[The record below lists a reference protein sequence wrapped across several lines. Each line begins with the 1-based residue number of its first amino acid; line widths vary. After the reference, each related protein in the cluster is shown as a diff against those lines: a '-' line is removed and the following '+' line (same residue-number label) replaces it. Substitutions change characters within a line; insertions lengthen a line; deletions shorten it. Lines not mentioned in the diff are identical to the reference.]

1 MRVVQILDTLYWG
14 GAQKMQL
21 FLVESLVPLGVD
33 VTVVSLCDTTDS
45 PVPAMLEAAGA
56 RVVAFP
62 FDQLFSP
69 GAFFRLLAFL
79 RAEKFDLI
87 HAYLTY
93 ANIVGPL
100 AGLLSGTPTIASLR
114 NADFE
119 MRGYTRSRLF
129 LETFSMRHWA
139 TRIMANGQVVAQF
152 ARQRLKDQRPV
163 EVIPNAVDLVSPL
176 AAPERIALRRELIG
190 DPERPLVLSVGR
202 LTAAKGF
209 EDLIAAFALVHA
221 EHPQAAL
228 VIAGGGDLLPKF
240 RAQVDSLGLQ
250 EQVFMLGRRNDVSR
264 LLAAAD
270 VYVNS
275 SHWEGTPVSVLE
287 AMSAGLP
294 VTATTVGENP
304 YLLAEGV
311 GLLVPPHQP
320 AALAGALNSLLAS
333 PALRAELGQAALAR
347 VSQVYSRETWRRSL
361 LELYAELTPQAA
373 PYLARVAPSAL
384 RLVKG

>member
-1 MRVVQILDTLYWG
+1 
-14 GAQKMQL
+14 
-21 FLVESLVPLGVD
+21 
-33 VTVVSLCDTTDS
+33 
-45 PVPAMLEAAGA
+45 
-56 RVVAFP
+56 
-62 FDQLFSP
+62 LFSP
-69 GAFFRLLAFL
+69 GAFFKLVAFL
-79 RAEKFDLI
+79 RAEKFDLL

-93 ANIVGPL
+93 SNIIGPL
-100 AGLLSGTPTIASLR
+100 AGLLSGTPAIASLR

-119 MRGYTRSRLF
+119 KRGYTPWRMF

-139 TRIMANGQVVAQF
+139 NRIMANGQVVAQF

-163 EVIPNAVDLVSPL
+163 EIIPNAVDLVSPL
-176 AAPERIALRRELIG
+176 PAPERESLRRELIG
-190 DPERPLVLSVGR
+190 DPERLVVLSVGR

-209 EDLIAAFALVHA
+209 EDLLAAFALVHA
-221 EHPQAAL
+221 EHPQAVL
-228 VIAGGGDLLPKF
+228 VIAGGGDLLPGF
-240 RAQVDSLGLQ
+240 QAQIASLGLQ
-250 EQVFMLGRRNDVSR
+250 EQVFMLGRRNDVPR

-287 AMSAGLP
+287 AMAAGLP

-320 AALAGALNSLLAS
+320 AALASALNSLLAS
-333 PALRAELGQAALAR
+333 SARRAELGQAALNR

-361 LELYAELTPQAA
+361 LELYTELTPQAA
-373 PYLARVAPSAL
+373 PYLAQITASEL
-384 RLVKG
+384 QLVKS

>member
-1 MRVVQILDTLYWG
+1 MRVVQMLDTLYWG

-21 FLVESLVPLGVD
+21 FLVESLVPLGVE
-33 VTVVSLCDTTDS
+33 VTVISLSANANS
-45 PVPAMLEAAGA
+45 PVPALLEAAGA
-56 RVVAFP
+56 RVVTFP
-62 FDQLFSP
+62 FPKLFSP
-69 GAFFRLLAFL
+69 GAFFKLVAFL
-79 RAEKFDLI
+79 RAEKFDLL

-93 ANIVGPL
+93 SNIIGPL
-100 AGLLSGTPTIASLR
+100 AGLLSGTPAIASLR

-119 MRGYTRSRLF
+119 KRGYTPWRMF

-139 TRIMANGQVVAQF
+139 NRIMANGQVVAQF

-163 EVIPNAVDLVSPL
+163 EIIPNAVDLVSPL
-176 AAPERIALRRELIG
+176 PAPERESLRRELIG
-190 DPERPLVLSVGR
+190 DPERLVVLSVGR

-209 EDLIAAFALVHA
+209 EDLLAAFALVHA
-221 EHPQAAL
+221 EHPQAVL
-228 VIAGGGDLLPKF
+228 VIAGGGDLLPGF
-240 RAQVDSLGLQ
+240 QAQIASLGLQ
-250 EQVFMLGRRNDVSR
+250 EQVFMLGRRNDVPR

-287 AMSAGLP
+287 AMAAGLP

-320 AALAGALNSLLAS
+320 AALASALNSLLAS
-333 PALRAELGQAALAR
+333 SARRAELGQAALNR

-361 LELYAELTPQAA
+361 LELYTELTPQAA
-373 PYLARVAPSAL
+373 PYLAQITASEL
-384 RLVKG
+384 QLVKN